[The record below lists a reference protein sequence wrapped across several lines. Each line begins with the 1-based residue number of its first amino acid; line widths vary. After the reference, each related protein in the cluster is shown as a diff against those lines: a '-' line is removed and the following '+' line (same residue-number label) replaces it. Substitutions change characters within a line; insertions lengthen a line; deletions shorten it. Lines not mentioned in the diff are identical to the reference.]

1 MITNLAQLDGGPKL
15 IHEISRL
22 DMFRY
27 NYQQTQTLIERV
39 QDRGY
44 GPTSCKTIRNQ
55 GFYCPKFGQC
65 QVKAPAYLT
74 HLFSIWNK

>member
-27 NYQQTQTLIERV
+27 NYQQTQRLIERV

-44 GPTSCKTIRNQ
+44 GPTSCK
-55 GFYCPKFGQC
+55 
-65 QVKAPAYLT
+65 
-74 HLFSIWNK
+74 NKDFEKLVSKLGVTSSLISTMVSAEIAEL

>member
-15 IHEISRL
+15 IHEILRF

-27 NYQQTQTLIERV
+27 NYRQTQRLIERV

-44 GPTSCKTIRNQ
+44 APTSCKTIRNQ

-74 HLFSIWNK
+74 HLFSIRKK